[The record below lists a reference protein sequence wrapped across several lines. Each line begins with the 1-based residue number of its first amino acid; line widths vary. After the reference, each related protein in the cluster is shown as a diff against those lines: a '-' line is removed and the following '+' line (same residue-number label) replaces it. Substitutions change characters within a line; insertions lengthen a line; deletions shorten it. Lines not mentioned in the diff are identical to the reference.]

1 MLIVSTCRASVS
13 SQILPLVNKMFL
25 SWSSNHSHST
35 SPVAR
40 IHRTCCHDCSGKH
53 SQDGDAR
60 LSSISKPLHMS
71 SLPLRKGRAEANI
84 HATGS
89 CYRQM
94 RAERL
99 KFCEGPLNRQDLI
112 TDSGISAGCLDL
124 LPEAAHVV
132 NDHFPSLFRN
142 TANGKLSSLLR
153 NAVNSFYLSTF
164 NHLFSPLISSRSL
177 RRTFLN
183 FFPSTRLFAYP
194 FLDS

>member
-1 MLIVSTCRASVS
+1 MIVPGNTHKTVTRGFLPSRSPFTCPVFHCAKDEQKPTYTQPGHVIDKCG
-13 SQILPLVNKMFL
+13 QKGL
-25 SWSSNHSHST
+25 SF
-35 SPVAR
+35 AGYR
-40 IHRTCCHDCSGKH
+40 IPK
-53 SQDGDAR
+53 
-60 LSSISKPLHMS
+60 
-71 SLPLRKGRAEANI
+71 
-84 HATGS
+84 
-89 CYRQM
+89 
-94 RAERL
+94 
-99 KFCEGPLNRQDLI
+99 GPLNRQDLI